1 MSLESRTGGQ
11 IVVDALERAGV
22 QRCFGVPGESF
33 LGVLDALHD
42 SPIEFVSTRHE
53 GGASFMASG
62 YAKLAGEIG
71 VCLGTR
77 AVGTAN
83 LAIGIHNARQD
94 SAPMIAIA
102 GQVNRSFLGR
112 EAFQEVDLV
121 AAMRPFTK
129 WAVEVPSADMAPE
142 IMVRAIHAATS
153 GRPGPVFIS
162 LPQDVCDES
171 TSVETPALL
180 SSVAPVPDVDAVDH
194 VLRALLSARAPLI
207 FAGGGVLNSPGAADL
222 LVAVAEAMEIPV
234 ITGWRHH
241 DVFPNSHRLF
251 LGCAGLGAAATV
263 WERLAEADAILVLGN
278 RMQENGTDGYKLPSP
293 TTLLFQVDLDLAVMA
308 GHRSPEL
315 AIQADV
321 AKMLTAISARLGMIA
336 TRAAERRGKNAVDRG
351 RFEAATTLPGNF
363 EPTGAVTYPE
373 VLRGLAEVTDTDT
386 VIASDAGNFYA
397 WLSRYH
403 RFNRP
408 YSYLG
413 PASGAMGYGLP
424 AAIGAKIA
432 RPDLPVI
439 SVSGDGG
446 VLMTIAELE
455 TAVRHRANLVAIVLD
470 NARHGTIRMHQERQ
484 HPGRVVGTEL
494 GSVNFAMVAQG
505 LGAAGF
511 VVDAAGEFAET
522 LSAALQ
528 SDEPAL
534 IHVRMDRAQLS
545 VETRLES
552 LG

>member
-1 MSLESRTGGQ
+1 MPVKSQTGGQ
-11 IVVDALERAGV
+11 LVVNALARAGV
-22 QRCFGVPGESF
+22 HRCFGVPGESF
-33 LGVLDALHD
+33 LGVLDALHN
-42 SPIEFVSTRHE
+42 SPIEFISTRHE

-94 SAPMIAIA
+94 SAPMIALA
-102 GQVNRSFLGR
+102 GQVNRGFIGR
-112 EAFQEVDLV
+112 EAFQEIDLV

-129 WAVEVPSADMAPE
+129 WAVEIPSADMVPE

-171 TSVETPALL
+171 SSAEEPALL
-180 SSVAPVPDVDAVDH
+180 SVAAPAPDLDAVDH
-194 VLRALLSARAPLI
+194 VIRELMSARAPLI
-207 FAGGGVLNSPGAADL
+207 FAGGGVLNSPGASEL
-222 LVAVAEAMEIPV
+222 LLAVAESAEIPV

-241 DVFPNSHRLF
+241 DIFPNSHRLF
-251 LGCAGLGAAATV
+251 LGCAGLGAAAMV
-263 WERLAEADAILVLGN
+263 WERLAEADVILVLGN
-278 RMQENGTDGYKLPSP
+278 RMQENGTDGYKLPTP
-293 TTLLFQVDLDLAVMA
+293 AARLFQVDVEPAVMA
-308 GHRSPEL
+308 SHRSPEL

-321 AKMLTAISARLGMIA
+321 AKMLSAILARLGR
-336 TRAAERRGKNAVDRG
+336 TPLENTERRQKNVVDRG
-351 RFEAATTLPGNF
+351 RFEAATSLPKHS
-363 EPTGAVTYPE
+363 PLTGEVTYPE
-373 VLRGLAEVTDTDT
+373 VLRALAEVTENNT

-403 RFNRP
+403 RFNQP

-424 AAIGAKIA
+424 AAVGAKIA

-455 TAVRHRANLVAIVLD
+455 TAVRYGANVVAVVLD
-470 NARHGTIRMHQERQ
+470 NARHGTIRMHQER
-484 HPGRVVGTEL
+484 HYPGRVVGTEL
-494 GSVNFAMVAQG
+494 GSVNLAMVAKG
-505 LGAAGF
+505 LGASGS
-511 VVDAAGEFAET
+511 VVATGSEFAAV
-522 LSAALQ
+522 LSAALR
-528 SDEPAL
+528 SGRPSL
-534 IHVRMDRAQLS
+534 IQVRMDRAQLS
-545 VETRLES
+545 VETRLEELS
-552 LG
+552 